1 MMNFDKNMNIGVLG
15 AGTMGAGIAQVA
27 STAGHNVVLC
37 DTTIQAL
44 EKAIS
49 STSTGLDKLVSK
61 SKIEQSV
68 ANDIMSRITTSVNI
82 EDFASCGLVIEAIV
96 EDLSIKQKVFAKF
109 ESVVNDNCILAS
121 NTSSLSIG
129 SIASICKNPERVIGL
144 HFFNPAHILPLV
156 EVVPSILS
164 DKSLVSSIY
173 KLMKDWGKT
182 PVIAKDTPGF
192 IVNKVARP
200 FYGEALRIYEENI
213 ADFASID
220 SALKTIGGFRM
231 GPFELMDLIGNDIN
245 YKVTETVFTEF
256 YFDGRYMPSITQKR
270 YSEAGL
276 LGRKSGRGFYDYS
289 NNTEKHI
296 SNIDEKTSQYI
307 FNRVLVMLI
316 NEAVDTLF
324 RGIASREDIDL
335 AVTKGVNYPKGL
347 LKWADEIGI
356 DNIYNQLKSLYDIYL
371 EDRYRPCP
379 LLLSMAQSG
388 SKFYQESE

>member
-1 MMNFDKNMNIGVLG
+1 
-15 AGTMGAGIAQVA
+15 
-27 STAGHNVVLC
+27 
-37 DTTIQAL
+37 
-44 EKAIS
+44 
-49 STSTGLDKLVSK
+49 
-61 SKIEQSV
+61 
-68 ANDIMSRITTSVNI
+68 
-82 EDFASCGLVIEAIV
+82 
-96 EDLSIKQKVFAKF
+96 
-109 ESVVNDNCILAS
+109 
-121 NTSSLSIG
+121 
-129 SIASICKNPERVIGL
+129 
-144 HFFNPAHILPLV
+144 V

>member
-1 MMNFDKNMNIGVLG
+1 MNIGVLG